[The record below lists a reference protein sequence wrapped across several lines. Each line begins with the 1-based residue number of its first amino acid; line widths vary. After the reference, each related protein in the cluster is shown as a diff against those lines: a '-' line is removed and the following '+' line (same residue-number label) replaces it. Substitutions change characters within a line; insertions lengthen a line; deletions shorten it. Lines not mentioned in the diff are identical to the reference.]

1 MDSTDLDNKVDIIM
15 RQTNYSREIATEK
28 LKVFENNE
36 IKVIKDYFG
45 IKETKTT
52 TKPIKSV
59 NQEIYKQLRN
69 HLNTAM
75 RDYQTRVEKGEATK
89 IA

>member
-1 MDSTDLDNKVDIIM
+1 M

-28 LKVFENNE
+28 LKVFEYNE
-36 IKVIKDYFG
+36 IQVIKDYFG
-45 IKETKTT
+45 IKDTKTT
-52 TKPIKSV
+52 DKPIKSV